1 MFEVIIKNEKKRRI
15 SMNEKE
21 HKFYTNPIIVAVIA
35 VFCCALWGSA
45 TPFIK
50 MGYELLNVS
59 GVPSTMLF
67 AGLRFFLAGVLTII
81 IFSVARRKFISPKKR
96 NFGKISIV
104 SLFQTVLQYIF
115 FYIGLSNTT
124 GVKGTI
130 LSSSSAFF
138 ALFVAGLIFKQE
150 KITFKK
156 ILACIIGFAGI
167 IFVNLNGLE
176 FTLNFMGDCF
186 VLFSAIAS
194 AASSV
199 ILKKFSK
206 NEDSVE
212 LTGYQFVLGGI
223 VLVIIG
229 AAFGGS
235 VQISGAAAAGV
246 LVYLAFLS
254 AMAYSLWGILLTYN
268 PVSRVTIYNFTIPVF
283 GVLLSKLL
291 LSESGNVSPMN
302 LLITLVLV
310 CTGIIMLNYK
320 KEKTDF

>member
-1 MFEVIIKNEKKRRI
+1 
-15 SMNEKE
+15 MNENK
-21 HKFYTNPIIVAVIA
+21 HKFYTNSVIVAIIA

-67 AGLRFFLAGVLTII
+67 AGMRFALAGVLTVI
-81 IFSVARRKFISPKKR
+81 IFSIARRKFICPKKR
-96 NFGKISIV
+96 NLGKICIV
-104 SLFQTVLQYIF
+104 SVFQTVLQYIF
-115 FYIGLSNTT
+115 FYVGLSNTS

-130 LSSSSAFF
+130 LSSASAFF
-138 ALFVAGLIFKQE
+138 ALFVAGLLFKQE

-176 FTLNFMGDCF
+176 FTLNFTGDCF
-186 VLFSAIAS
+186 VLFSALAS
-194 AASSV
+194 AAASV
-199 ILKKFSK
+199 ILKSFSK

-212 LTGYQFVLGGI
+212 LTGYQFVIGGI
-223 VLVIIG
+223 VLIIIG
-229 AAFGGS
+229 MAFGGK
-235 VQISGAAAAGV
+235 VEVSGMAALGV
-246 LVYLAFLS
+246 LIYLAFLS

-268 PVSRVTIYNFTIPVF
+268 PVSKVTIYNFTIPVF
-283 GVLLSKLL
+283 GVLLSKLM
-291 LSESGNVSPMN
+291 LSESGNVSPLN

-320 KEKTDF
+320 KREN